1 MLYETPN
8 CRYNSG
14 IKNQYRM
21 DLSLIS
27 KSLLKIF
34 ECHSYSKDYL
44 MPGNSRVV
52 INTKEGNP
60 KFKDIEVELNIDLA
74 PK

>member
-1 MLYETPN
+1 
-8 CRYNSG
+8 
-14 IKNQYRM
+14 M